1 MPKRQL
7 LLPLLF
13 LLFGLSVAAY
23 AFIELG
29 DVATFGAGFMPA
41 ITGMLIALL
50 SLLDFITVR
59 LKAGVSSSDTARRDI
74 LSVALVA
81 CAVIFYIYT
90 VDVIGFIFTT
100 SLIMAGLFIFFI
112 PQHRLLSAVAAVVLS
127 ASIYYLFSKVL
138 LVPLP
143 AGILF

>member
-1 MPKRQL
+1 MPKLQS
-7 LLPLLF
+7 LLPLIF

-41 ITGMLIALL
+41 ITGILIGLL
-50 SLLDFITVR
+50 SSLDFITVR
-59 LKAGVSSSDTARRDI
+59 LKADASSSGTARRDI
-74 LSVALVA
+74 LSVVLVA
-81 CAVIFYIYT
+81 CTVIFYIYI
-90 VDVIGFIFTT
+90 VDIIGFIFTT
-100 SLIMAGLFIFFI
+100 SLIMAGLFVFFL
-112 PQHRLLSAVAAVVLS
+112 PQHRLPAAVAAVVLS
-127 ASIYYLFSKVL
+127 TGIYYLFSKVL